1 MQTAFQEMEQEKTRL
16 EDVLKFYAREVAS
29 TFDNESAAAK
39 TLGIKVPELKSI
51 LRT

>member
-1 MQTAFQEMEQEKTRL
+1 MEQEKNRL
-16 EDVLKFYAREVAS
+16 EDVSKFYARELAS

-39 TLGIKVPELKSI
+39 TLGITVPELKPI